1 MSPEKFTAF
10 VTLTTLVS
18 FLPGPAV
25 IFVMSQAAWRGPKAG
40 VGAGL
45 GIQLANAIYFA
56 LSGLG
61 LASLIAASGAA
72 FTAIKLL
79 GAAYLAWLGVTAFI
93 HSFRQHS
100 DRQHSDI
107 AAPAVKASRSGFRDG
122 LFVGLGN
129 PKSILYFV
137 ALLPQ
142 FLDPTQPLWR
152 QIGLL
157 GVVAIGIDFGAD
169 VVYAFLGGAV
179 SRVMNRPKVKRW
191 FERGIGS
198 LFVGLSAVTA
208 LYRRVA

>member
-56 LSGLG
+56 LSGIG

-79 GAAYLAWLGVTAFI
+79 GAAYLAWLGVSAFI
-93 HSFRQHS
+93 HSFRQQA
-100 DRQHSDI
+100 DMTTL
-107 AAPAVKASRSGFRDG
+107 ATKASRSGFRDG

-169 VVYAFLGGAV
+169 LVYAFLGVAV

-191 FERGIGS
+191 FERGVGS

>member
-1 MSPEKFTAF
+1 MSPEKFAAF

-18 FLPGPAV
+18 YLPGPAV
-25 IFVMSQAAWRGPKAG
+25 IFVMSQAAWRGPRAG

-45 GIQLANAIYFA
+45 GIQLANIIYFA

-61 LASLIAASGAA
+61 LASLIAASGTA
-72 FTAIKLL
+72 FTAIKIV

-93 HSFRQHS
+93 QSFRKQE
-100 DRQHSDI
+100 
-107 AAPAVKASRSGFRDG
+107 AALAPTATGSRSGFRDG
-122 LFVGLGN
+122 IFVALGN

-142 FLDPTQPLWR
+142 FLDPAQPLWR
-152 QIGLL
+152 QILLL
-157 GVVAIGIDFGAD
+157 GAVATVIDFTAD
-169 VVYAFLGGAV
+169 VVYAFVGGAV
-179 SRVMNRPKVKRW
+179 SRVLNRPKVKRW

-198 LFVGLSAVTA
+198 LFVGLSAMTA

>member
-18 FLPGPAV
+18 FLPGPSV
-25 IFVMSQAAWRGPKAG
+25 IFVMSQAAWRGPRAG
-40 VGAGL
+40 VAAGL
-45 GIQLANAIYFA
+45 GVQSANAIYFA

-61 LASLIAASGAA
+61 LASLIAASGTA
-72 FTAIKLL
+72 FTVIKLI

-93 HSFRQHS
+93 QSFRKQE
-100 DRQHSDI
+100 
-107 AAPAVKASRSGFRDG
+107 ATLAPTAKASRIGFRDG
-122 LFVGLGN
+122 VFVALGN
-129 PKSILYFV
+129 PKGILYFV

-142 FLDPTQPLWR
+142 FLDPAQPLWP
-152 QIGLL
+152 QIALL
-157 GVVAIGIDFGAD
+157 GAVAIGIDFTAD
-169 VVYAFLGGAV
+169 VVYAYVGGAV
-179 SRVMNRPKVKRW
+179 SRVLNRPKVRRW

>member
-1 MSPEKFTAF
+1 MSPETFTAF

-18 FLPGPAV
+18 FMPGPSV
-25 IFVMSQAAWRGPKAG
+25 IFVMSQAAWRGPRAG

-56 LSGLG
+56 LSGFG
-61 LASLIAASGAA
+61 LAGLIAASGTA
-72 FTAIKLL
+72 FTAIKLV

-93 HSFRQHS
+93 QSFRKQE
-100 DRQHSDI
+100 
-107 AAPAVKASRSGFRDG
+107 AAPTTASAEKASRSGFRDG

-142 FLDPTQPLWR
+142 FLDPKQPLWG
-152 QIGLL
+152 QIGIL
-157 GVVAIGIDFGAD
+157 GAVAIGIDFTAD

-179 SRVMNRPKVKRW
+179 SRALNRPKVKRW
-191 FERGIGS
+191 YERGVGG

>member
-1 MSPEKFTAF
+1 MGQENFTAF

-45 GIQLANAIYFA
+45 GIETANAIYFA

-72 FTAIKLL
+72 FTVIKLG
-79 GAAYLAWLGVTAFI
+79 GAAYLGWLGITTLI
-93 HSFRQHS
+93 HSFR
-100 DRQHSDI
+100 RQGVKDG
-107 AAPAVKASRSGFRDG
+107 PADKASRSGFRDG
-122 LFVGLGN
+122 LLVALGN

-142 FLDPTQPLWR
+142 FLDPYQPLWR
-152 QIGLL
+152 QIAVL
-157 GVVAIGIDFGAD
+157 GVIAIGIDFAAD

-179 SRVMNRPKVKRW
+179 SRMLNRPKVNRW

-198 LFVGLSAVTA
+198 LFMGLSAMTA

>member
-45 GIQLANAIYFA
+45 GVQLANAIYFA

-79 GAAYLAWLGVTAFI
+79 GAAYLAWLGVTAFL
-93 HSFRQHS
+93 HSFRQPS
-100 DRQHSDI
+100 DLTTP
-107 AAPAVKASRSGFRDG
+107 AAKASRSGFRDG

>member
-1 MSPEKFTAF
+1 MSPETFTAF

-18 FLPGPAV
+18 FMPGPAV

-45 GIQLANAIYFA
+45 GIQLANAIYFT
-56 LSGLG
+56 LSGFG
-61 LASLIAASGAA
+61 LAGLIAASGTA
-72 FTAIKLL
+72 FTAIKLV
-79 GAAYLAWLGVTAFI
+79 GAAYLAWLGVSAFI
-93 HSFRQHS
+93 QSFRKQETAPTMGS
-100 DRQHSDI
+100 
-107 AAPAVKASRSGFRDG
+107 AAKASRSGFRDG

-142 FLDPTQPLWR
+142 FLDPKQPLWG
-152 QIGLL
+152 QIAIL
-157 GVVAIGIDFGAD
+157 GAVAIGIDFTAD

-179 SRVMNRPKVKRW
+179 SRALNRPKVKRW
-191 FERGIGS
+191 YERGVGS